1 MKRYNSKFRFA
12 ERKHCSEKSFDFAL
26 QVVSQVKELQANNK
40 EYVLSKQFLRSGT
53 EIGAL
58 IREAEHA
65 ESKKDFTHKMSIAL
79 KEANETKYWLDLLFR
94 SDYIPKHQH
103 EILSD
108 ESVQLIKLL
117 ASIVKSSK
125 QKV

>member
-1 MKRYNSKFRFA
+1 M
-12 ERKHCSEKSFDFAL
+12 RKDNIVQEKSFDFAL
-26 QVVSQVKELQANNK
+26 KVVSQVKELQASNN

-53 EIGAL
+53 ATGAL

-94 SDYIPKHQH
+94 
-103 EILSD
+103 
-108 ESVQLIKLL
+108 
-117 ASIVKSSK
+117 
-125 QKV
+125 